1 VASSASLYTPQVLAL
16 ATNLADFPLGPE
28 QGLRGSARS
37 QTCGSTIEIGLAMA
51 DTGQIATLGLRAQA
65 CAIGQAAAAIF
76 AASAVGLQRSEIAA
90 GLTAIE
96 SWLADTADLPDW
108 PNLSIISAARD
119 YPARHGAITLAW
131 KAALDALP
139 TG

>member
-16 ATNLADFPLGPE
+16 ATSLADFPLGPE
-28 QGLRGSARS
+28 QALRGSARS
-37 QTCGSTIEIGLAMA
+37 QTCGSTIEIGLRLT
-51 DTGQIATLGLRAQA
+51 DSGRIATLGLRAQA

-76 AASAVGLQRSEIAA
+76 ATGAVGLPRSEIAA

-96 SWLADTADLPDW
+96 SWLAGTADLPNW
-108 PNLSIISAARD
+108 PDISIISATRN